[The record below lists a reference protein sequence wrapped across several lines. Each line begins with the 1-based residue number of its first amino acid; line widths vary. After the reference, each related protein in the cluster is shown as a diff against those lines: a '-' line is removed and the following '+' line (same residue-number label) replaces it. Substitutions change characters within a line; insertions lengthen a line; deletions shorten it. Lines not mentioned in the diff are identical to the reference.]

1 MGWDRVRA
9 DREAKR
15 QQAIRQA
22 TEYVQRLQKTL
33 GPVTGILY
41 GSYARGDFHAGSDI
55 DVLVIAESLPA
66 HPLHRGEI
74 LYAEVRGGLEPKGYT
89 PAEWY
94 EMLARRNPA
103 ALESRDQGVF
113 LVDALALEGKESVAV
128 PVE

>member
-1 MGWDRVRA
+1 VRA
-9 DREAKR
+9 HREVER

-22 TEYVQRLQKTL
+22 TDYVKRLQTAL

-66 HPLHRGEI
+66 HPLHRAEL
-74 LYAEVRGGLEPKGYT
+74 LYTEVQGSLEPKGYT

-103 ALESRDQGVF
+103 AWESRDQGIF
-113 LVDALALEGKESVAV
+113 LVDALALEGKAGA
-128 PVE
+128 PPG